1 MKRNIIL
8 IILAAVI
15 VAALAGVMIFVLSL
29 PKTEEV
35 GLSANDTDILI
46 YDKTSVKAE
55 EITVKNSGG
64 EYTLIGFDYTGMADE
79 ASQENAAEA
88 SEDSQ
93 PSGNKRTDETST
105 LKMNMRYTMQGLDDF
120 ELNKDNT
127 DSLAYQCSYV
137 TALQIVDKSGVRF
150 SDFGL
155 DKPLS
160 TVKIRFSD
168 GSEETL
174 ILGKK
179 APNDMGYYF
188 RRELTD
194 NVYLMNPETI
204 GSFLIEKLQML
215 DRTLTKNFSEDED
228 NPPTISTISISGE
241 GYKDPLKI
249 DTEEDISIAA
259 TYKLRSPYH
268 LACGKESAVSFGK
281 MLYGIRGDE
290 VIAAPV
296 TDEAKKKYG
305 LDKPF
310 MIINVTATDDTKVGL
325 LVSKAEKDGSCY
337 VMADDGNII
346 CKMTK
351 EDMEGWYNI
360 TYTDFLTVSFI
371 YPNMDNLDKAV
382 ITADGKTTQYDVT
395 HTKDQNELLQD
406 FSINSVKV
414 NGKEVP
420 YSNFNRY
427 INNFTGLAREG
438 TEVKDPG
445 SYTQVYKAELTY
457 SDNGSSPITDTLVM
471 KKGADGAYIVY
482 LNDMLMGYTDREY
495 AEQLIAQTAVIDSE
509 ETLESLLGDKPDE
522 NVESSAESSADT
534 SVQSSAESSADMAI
548 GE

>member
-1 MKRNIIL
+1 
-8 IILAAVI
+8 
-15 VAALAGVMIFVLSL
+15 
-29 PKTEEV
+29 
-35 GLSANDTDILI
+35 
-46 YDKTSVKAE
+46 
-55 EITVKNSGG
+55 
-64 EYTLIGFDYTGMADE
+64 
-79 ASQENAAEA
+79 
-88 SEDSQ
+88 
-93 PSGNKRTDETST
+93 
-105 LKMNMRYTMQGLDDF
+105 
-120 ELNKDNT
+120 
-127 DSLAYQCSYV
+127 
-137 TALQIVDKSGVRF
+137 
-150 SDFGL
+150 
-155 DKPLS
+155 
-160 TVKIRFSD
+160 
-168 GSEETL
+168 
-174 ILGKK
+174 
-179 APNDMGYYF
+179 
-188 RRELTD
+188 
-194 NVYLMNPETI
+194 
-204 GSFLIEKLQML
+204 
-215 DRTLTKNFSEDED
+215 
-228 NPPTISTISISGE
+228 
-241 GYKDPLKI
+241 
-249 DTEEDISIAA
+249 
-259 TYKLRSPYH
+259 
-268 LACGKESAVSFGK
+268 
-281 MLYGIRGDE
+281 
-290 VIAAPV
+290 
-296 TDEAKKKYG
+296 
-305 LDKPF
+305 

-325 LVSKAEKDGSCY
+325 LVSKAEKNGSCY